1 MANETVIR
9 AHQAAGAYR
18 RLRFE
23 NFDSPGGAEQEA
35 PPPEAAPA
43 APVRNEAP
51 APVAPEPE
59 APAADPRELAP
70 GVRLPT
76 AEEIEAMHAQA
87 AKDGYDAGYED
98 GSARGRREASELHQL
113 LSAFEESLSA
123 MDRAIA
129 DELLAASLEIA
140 RLVVR
145 EEIKARPE
153 TILPVVREAI
163 AQMPQQ
169 HAQVHVHPEDAQL
182 VRQYLG
188 EQIAHAGQRIVED
201 EHIERGG
208 CRIDSSGTQ
217 VDATVA
223 TRWRRVIEN
232 LSREHRWDDEET

>member
-23 NFDSPGGAEQEA
+23 SFDAPAQEA
-35 PPPEAAPA
+35 QQPAPPA
-43 APVRNEAP
+43 AQPQAQVVPEVP
-51 APVAPEPE
+51 APPASE
-59 APAADPRELAP
+59 AQVPPADPRELAP

-98 GSARGRREASELHQL
+98 GSARGRREAAELHQL
-113 LSAFEESLSA
+113 LSAFQESLSA
-123 MDRAIA
+123 MDSAIA

-153 TILPVVREAI
+153 TILTVVREALT
-163 AQMPQQ
+163 QMPQQ

-188 EQIAHAGQRIVED
+188 EQITHAGQRIVED

-208 CRIDSSGTQ
+208 CRIDSAGTQ
-217 VDATVA
+217 VDASVA

-232 LSREHRWDDEET
+232 LSREHRWDDEPA